1 MSLPLTDFRGKIT
14 TETDALLDVLCRTS
28 GRDKSEIA
36 RDVLHKWAVTE
47 IHAAMLLH
55 STLEAKG
62 ILREYEGKQGV
73 SSL

>member
-1 MSLPLTDFRGKIT
+1 MSIPLSDFRCKVT
-14 TETDALLDVLCRTS
+14 SEVDALLETIHRTT

-55 STLEAKG
+55 AQLADKG
-62 ILREYEGKQGV
+62 ILRDYAGV
-73 SSL
+73 PGQ